1 MVRTTIKTA
10 TTWPLVLV
18 KQQEGI
24 NLVGNFRLKYRN
36 DGENVVFLGTRPII
50 LLLGSSVRVV
60 RPEGTGNCQRKCLAK
75 KRRDSGARGVFQMNM
90 SVPEFTACPYLPAG
104 VKGTRERSLPTV
116 LVLSASPS
124 QLPALPCCASWP
136 WLEGHSSPVP
146 GWKPEPPNTLR
157 WVFLPALTRSIWPQ
171 PISLTSVSPLR
182 K

>member
-36 DGENVVFLGTRPII
+36 DGENVVFLGTRPVI

-60 RPEGTGNCQRKCLAK
+60 RPEGTGNCKRKCLAK
-75 KRRDSGARGVFQMNM
+75 KRRDSGARSVFQMSM
-90 SVPEFTACPYLPAG
+90 SVPEFTACSYLPAG
-104 VKGTRERSLPTV
+104 VKGTTERSLPTV

-124 QLPALPCCASWP
+124 LPCCASWP
-136 WLEGHSSPVP
+136 WLEARASQHTQVGLPSSSYPFC
-146 GWKPEPPNTLR
+146 LAAAHI
-157 WVFLPALTRSIWPQ
+157 FDFC
-171 PISLTSVSPLR
+171 VSTQEIMTV
-182 K
+182 